1 MQRLGRDNFAYKI
14 TLMTVVASGMAVV
27 TLMTAF
33 LAFDYVS
40 ARSQV
45 QSRLATLADI
55 LGQNSTAALDFED
68 RSAALEVLNAL
79 RAETQIVSGC
89 LYDRT
94 GRLFAEY
101 QRHTKSGNC
110 PSRVENLPAPGREF
124 CAVTR
129 AVERGEFDGTLYLL
143 SNMHEAQKRGR
154 HLLQVTGVLF
164 LLAVVVGGVSGS
176 LLQRK
181 ISKPIYALA
190 VAMHEVTKQNNF
202 SARVPVS
209 GNDEIAQLGTGFN
222 QMLSELENR
231 AREKK
236 KAEEQLQHQALN
248 DELTGLPNRRLLKDR
263 LTQSLEIARR
273 DEKRVALLYIDLDG
287 FKLVNDSLGHTVGDI
302 LLCQVA
308 DRLRLRVRR
317 SDTLARL
324 GGDEF
329 AALLI
334 GLDAKEQ
341 AGHVAHKLLEA
352 LTHPFQIEEHEIT
365 ISACVGVS
373 LSPDNGESAADL
385 LQQADSAMY
394 AAKRAGK
401 NRMTYFTEDLGTMV
415 KERLNLE
422 NQLRAALAHGEIQVH
437 YQPEFEVGSH
447 QLVRF
452 EALARW
458 TDPTLGTIPPAK
470 FIPVA
475 EESGL
480 IVPLGAYIMEM
491 ACTEAARWQTIS
503 PHPVQ
508 VAVNVSSIQF
518 GRDMFVDEVAQVLH
532 RTGLN
537 PSLLQIELTESVM
550 LNGAGRAAEMMNRLH
565 ALGVSLAI
573 DDFGTGYSCLGYL
586 PKLPFDALKI
596 DRSFVN
602 EIGSRPEIKAMV
614 HSLVTLAHNLGMRV
628 IVEGIETVT
637 QLDLVTELG
646 SNEVQGFLLG
656 RPTADPELQLRS
668 GVPNS
673 GVSVESPHSGQSS

>member
-1 MQRLGRDNFAYKI
+1 MDLGRDY
-14 TLMTVVASGMAVV
+14 S
-27 TLMTAF
+27 
-33 LAFDYVS
+33 
-40 ARSQV
+40 
-45 QSRLATLADI
+45 
-55 LGQNSTAALDFED
+55 
-68 RSAALEVLNAL
+68 
-79 RAETQIVSGC
+79 
-89 LYDRT
+89 
-94 GRLFAEY
+94 
-101 QRHTKSGNC
+101 
-110 PSRVENLPAPGREF
+110 
-124 CAVTR
+124 AVTR
-129 AVERGEFDGTLYLL
+129 RVERHGEFDGTLYLL
-143 SNMHEAQKRGR
+143 SDMKGLQKRGQ
-154 HLLQVTGVLF
+154 HLLQVTAVLF
-164 LLAVVVGGVSGS
+164 LLAVVVGGVSGL

-181 ISKPIYALA
+181 ISKPIYDLA
-190 VAMHEVTKQNNF
+190 QAMNQVTEEHNF
-202 SARVPVS
+202 DTRVVVT
-209 GNDEIAQLGTGFN
+209 GKDEIAQLGVGFN
-222 QMLSELENR
+222 SMLSELHQR
-231 AREKK
+231 DREKLK
-236 KAEEQLQHQALN
+236 VEEQLQHQALN
-248 DELTGLPNRRLLKDR
+248 DELTGLPNRRLMKDR
-263 LTQSLEIARR
+263 LTHALEGARR
-273 DEKRVALLYIDLDG
+273 DQKRLALLYVDLDG

-334 GLDAKEQ
+334 GLHAREQ
-341 AGHVAHKLLEA
+341 AGYVAQKLLQA
-352 LTHPFQIEEHEIT
+352 LTHPFQIEDHEIT

-373 LSPDNGESAADL
+373 LFPDNGANASDL

-401 NRMTYFTEDLGTMV
+401 NRMTYFTEDLGATV
-415 KERLNLE
+415 RERLNLE

-447 QLVRF
+447 HLVRF

-458 TDPTLGTIPPAK
+458 THLTLGTIPPSK
-470 FIPVA
+470 FIPIA

-480 IVPLGAYIMEM
+480 IIPLGAYIMEM
-491 ACTEAARWQTIS
+491 ACVEAAAWQS
-503 PHPVQ
+503 VSAHPVQ

-518 GRDMFVDEVAQVLH
+518 ARDTFVDEVAQVLR
-532 RTGLN
+532 RTGLD
-537 PSLLQIELTESVM
+537 PHLLQIELTESVM
-550 LNGAGRAAEMMNRLH
+550 LNGASRAAETMNRLH

-586 PKLPFDALKI
+586 SKLPFDALKI

-628 IVEGIETVT
+628 IVEGIETIT

-656 RPTADPELQLRS
+656 RPTADPISQFQSRPPLFDMQAT
-668 GVPNS
+668 
-673 GVSVESPHSGQSS
+673 VEFPAGENP